1 VKRVPWLVVAVA
13 ASLALAVTAGSAAG
27 ASNSNEALTAS
38 DVGITPTEIHI
49 GVIADTGSTIAPGLF
64 QGAVDGVQA
73 WAKYM
78 NAKEHGLAGRKIVV
92 DTYDSKLTADEAR
105 NAIIEACSKD
115 FATVGTAALFVNN
128 VDDLVGCKDS
138 KGAATGM
145 PDFPVVT
152 TEVVHQCS
160 PVSFGINPP
169 TLQCATKDQHPQT
182 YEGSLGAT
190 DYYLKK
196 FGKSALHGLFLYP
209 SDLKSA
215 KNSQVPAF
223 TAQQRAGIKQDAT
236 FDVSGRAPQS
246 AYTPFVQ
253 TLKDHSSTYA
263 RSGLNDAGVI
273 AMRKEAKIQGV
284 NTVKVWDCS
293 VQCYDKDVV
302 SSANAADMEGQY
314 VWFNFIPFEEAST
327 NKAETNFLNYI
338 GRDKADGFSLQAYAS
353 GLFLRD
359 LVNNAV
365 KSGGGNNAVTRK
377 AVLDAAAKDTSFDA
391 DGMIGKTNVGQH
403 VPSPCYALMQVKAG
417 KFVRVFPTK
426 KGTLDCTSK
435 LYNIKLDLITS
446 S

>member
-1 VKRVPWLVVAVA
+1 MVGRKAELEQSLGIRLVEDVHVDVAREDLERVLVVQHR
-13 ASLALAVTAGSAAG
+13 LLLAG
-27 ASNSNEALTAS
+27 A
-38 DVGITPTEIHI
+38 P
-49 GVIADTGSTIAPGLF
+49 
-64 QGAVDGVQA
+64 QQ
-73 WAKYM
+73 
-78 NAKEHGLAGRKIVV
+78 
-92 DTYDSKLTADEAR
+92 
-105 NAIIEACSKD
+105 
-115 FATVGTAALFVNN
+115 
-128 VDDLVGCKDS
+128 
-138 KGAATGM
+138 GAATGA
-145 PDFPVVT
+145 PDFPIVT
-152 TEVVHQCS
+152 TEVVNQCS
-160 PVSFGINPP
+160 PVSFEINPP
-169 TLQCATKDQHPQT
+169 TIDCTTKDQHPQT
-182 YEGSLGAT
+182 YRGSLGAT
-190 DYYLKK
+190 NWYLKK
-196 FGKSALHGLFLYP
+196 YGKNALHGLFLYP

-223 TAQQRAGIKQDAT
+223 ESQQKAGIKEDAT

-327 NKAETNFLNYI
+327 NKAETNFLKYI

-359 LVNNAV
+359 VINNIV
-365 KSGGGNNAVTRK
+365 KSGGNNAVTRK
-377 AVLDAAAKDTSFDA
+377 AVLEAAPKVTSFDA

-403 VPSPCYALMQVKAG
+403 EASPCYVLVQVKGG
-417 KFVRVFPTK
+417 KFVRVHPTK
-426 KGTLDCTSK
+426 KGTLDCSSK
-435 LYNIKLDLITS
+435 LYEIKLDLS
-446 S
+446 

>member
-1 VKRVPWLVVAVA
+1 MKRLRWLVVAVA
-13 ASLALAVTAGSAAG
+13 VSLATAVTAGTAVG
-27 ASNSNEALTAS
+27 QNSGNGALTAS

-49 GVIADTGSTIAPGLF
+49 GVIADTGSPIAPGLF

-92 DTYDSKLTADEAR
+92 DTYDSKLSADEAR
-105 NAIIEACSKD
+105 NAVIQACTKD
-115 FATVGTAALFVNN
+115 FATVGTAALFMNN
-128 VDDLVGCKDS
+128 IDDLVACKDS
-138 KGAATGM
+138 KGAATGV
-145 PDFPVVT
+145 PDFPIVT
-152 TEVVHQCS
+152 TEVVNQCS
-160 PVSFGINPP
+160 PVSFEINPP
-169 TLQCATKDQHPQT
+169 TIDCATKDQHPQT
-182 YEGSLGAT
+182 YRGSLGAT
-190 DYYLKK
+190 NYYLKK

-223 TAQQRAGIKQDAT
+223 TAQQKAGIKQDAT

-253 TLKDHSSTYA
+253 TLKDNSSTYA
-263 RSGLNDAGVI
+263 RSGLNDAGYI

-327 NKAETNFLNYI
+327 NKAETNFLKYI

-359 LVNNAV
+359 VINNVV
-365 KSGGGNNAVTRK
+365 KSGGNNAVTRK
-377 AVLDAAAKDTSFDA
+377 AVLEGAPKITSFDA

-403 VPSPCYALMQVKAG
+403 VASPCYVLVQVKGG
-417 KFVRVFPTK
+417 KFVRVHPTK
-426 KGTLDCTSK
+426 KGTLDCSSK
-435 LYNIKLDLITS
+435 LYDVKLDLS
-446 S
+446 

>member
-1 VKRVPWLVVAVA
+1 LIVA
-13 ASLALAVTAGSAAG
+13 AACALAVAMTAGPAVGVSGRAAK
-27 ASNSNEALTAS
+27 ETLTAS
-38 DVGITPTEIHI
+38 DVGITPTEIRI
-49 GVIADTGSTIAPGLF
+49 GVIADTGSPIAPGLF

-73 WAKYM
+73 WADYM
-78 NAKEHGLAGRKIVV
+78 NAKEGGLAGRKIVI
-92 DTYDSKLTADEAR
+92 DSYDSKLTADDAR
-105 NAIIEACSKD
+105 NSIIDACSKD

-169 TLQCATKDQHPQT
+169 VIDCATKDQHPQT
-182 YEGSLGAT
+182 YHGSLGAT
-190 DYYLKK
+190 NYYLKK

-215 KNSQVPAF
+215 KNTQVPAF
-223 TAQQRAGIKQDAT
+223 TAQQRAGIKQDET

-253 TLKDHSSTYA
+253 AMKDSGATYA
-263 RSGLNDAGVI
+263 RHGGNDAGII
-273 AMRKEAKIQGV
+273 ALRKEAKIQGV

-293 VQCYDKDVV
+293 VQCYDKDLV
-302 SSANAADMEGQY
+302 SSANAADTEGQY
-314 VWFNFIPFEEAST
+314 VWIAFVPFEEAST
-327 NKAETNFLNYI
+327 NKALQNFLKYI
-338 GRDKADGFSLQAYAS
+338 GKDKADGFSLQAYAS

-359 LVNNAV
+359 VINTIV
-365 KSGGGNNAVTRK
+365 KNGGNDAVTRK
-377 AVLDAAAKDTSFDA
+377 AVLEGAAKNTSFNA
-391 DGMIGKTNVGQH
+391 DGMLGDTNVGQH
-403 VPSPCYALMQVKAG
+403 VPSPCYALLQIKGG

-426 KGTLDCTSK
+426 KGTLNCDPKNVYT
-435 LYNIKLDLITS
+435 IKDDLS
-446 S
+446 